1 MLTNNEIIS
10 LLDGLIETC
19 RDGHDGFRM
28 AADGVTDNTLRQIL
42 LDFSFQRSQFV
53 LNLQELAR
61 GIAPDPEQTET
72 ETVGLLRGWIN
83 IRAAVAREDEA
94 NILEECA
101 FGEDAAVNNYRDA
114 LEKALPDP
122 ILEAVRAQ
130 YEQVR
135 EGRDRIRELTIA
147 TAPHTIPTGTG
158 PESPVNGEE
167 IEINAVPV
175 TTLS

>member
-1 MLTNNEIIS
+1 MLTNHEIIS
-10 LLDGLIETC
+10 LLNGLIETC
-19 RDGHDGFRM
+19 RDGQEGFRM
-28 AADGVTDNTLRQIL
+28 AADGVTENSLRQIL
-42 LDFSFQRSQFV
+42 LDFSFQRSQFA
-53 LNLQELAR
+53 LNLQELAQ
-61 GIAPDPEQTET
+61 GIAPDPETNET

-83 IRAAVAREDEA
+83 IKAAVAREDEA

-114 LEKALPDP
+114 LEKTLPDP
-122 ILEAVRAQ
+122 ILDVVRAQ

-147 TAPHTIPTGTG
+147 TAPHTIPGGSG
-158 PESPVNGEE
+158 PESPVTGEE
-167 IEINAVPV
+167 IEKNAVPV